1 MPKILII
8 EDDEDFREGLSF
20 SLQAEGYETME
31 AATAREAFERLDA
44 NPCSMVLLDCN
55 LPDASGFALCPQI
68 QKKYS
73 LPILMLTA
81 RDTEMDEVKALE
93 LGADDFMSKPC
104 SLAVLKVRIKKLLAK
119 NMPPAQLRSGSIVI
133 DKNTCKAY
141 KNGNETECSRIE
153 YQMLVYFIENAGI
166 VLSREQI
173 LAHIWDS
180 RGRYVDEG
188 TVAVNIRRLRAKIED
203 DPKNPQR
210 IQTVHGIGYI
220 WKDVQS

>member
-1 MPKILII
+1 
-8 EDDEDFREGLSF
+8 
-20 SLQAEGYETME
+20 
-31 AATAREAFERLDA
+31 
-44 NPCSMVLLDCN
+44 
-55 LPDASGFALCPQI
+55 
-68 QKKYS
+68 
-73 LPILMLTA
+73 
-81 RDTEMDEVKALE
+81 
-93 LGADDFMSKPC
+93 MSKPC